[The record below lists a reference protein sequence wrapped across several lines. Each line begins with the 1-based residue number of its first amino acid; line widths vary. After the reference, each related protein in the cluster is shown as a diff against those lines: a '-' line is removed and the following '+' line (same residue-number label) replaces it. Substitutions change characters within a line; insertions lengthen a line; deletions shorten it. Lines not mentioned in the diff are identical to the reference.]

1 MEKRYQIFVSST
13 FNDLRDE
20 RRMVFDAIIRKKC
33 FPVGMEWFP
42 SLSRDSLGYI
52 QEIIRDSDFF
62 LLLVGGRYGDSVD
75 ENGTSFT
82 ELEYRYAIEKGIPVI
97 PFIMSDWRRAPQL
110 DSEIAKTKKL
120 ADFIDSVK
128 ETFDGW
134 KPWTREDLKILV
146 SEAIDQAK
154 KDHPEAVGWVRGD
167 SLPIDADGVVIDANR
182 LQVSSD
188 VFINGHPAV
197 FLAQTPS
204 KKRYIETD
212 QGLLELP

>member
-1 MEKRYQIFVSST
+1 MLFRS
-13 FNDLRDE
+13 
-20 RRMVFDAIIRKKC
+20 
-33 FPVGMEWFP
+33 
-42 SLSRDSLGYI
+42 
-52 QEIIRDSDFF
+52 
-62 LLLVGGRYGDSVD
+62 
-75 ENGTSFT
+75 
-82 ELEYRYAIEKGIPVI
+82 IEKGIPVI

>member
-154 KDHPEAVGWVRGD
+154 KDHPEAVDWH
-167 SLPIDADGVVIDANR
+167 I
-182 LQVSSD
+182 
-188 VFINGHPAV
+188 
-197 FLAQTPS
+197 
-204 KKRYIETD
+204 
-212 QGLLELP
+212 